1 MQEQGVFA
9 IYKPKGWSSY
19 DVIRRLKRETGEKK
33 IGHGGTLDPFAEGVL
48 VVGIGR
54 EGTKQLGI
62 ILKNTLKTYQGVIV
76 FGASSTTD
84 DPEGV
89 ITVQENFVMP
99 SKEAIEEACKKF
111 IGEIWQTPPIYSA
124 VKLQGQ
130 PAYKRVRRGEEVV
143 LQPKKIFLRKI
154 KILEYYPPR
163 VKIEVTCGSGVYIRA
178 LARDIAEALGTKGYL
193 EELVRTRIWSE
204 ENREVDFTIED
215 ARRLVDK

>member
-1 MQEQGVFA
+1 MKSVIA
-9 IYKPKGWSSY
+9 VYKPKGWSSY
-19 DVIRRLKRETGEKK
+19 DVIRRLKRETGEKR

-48 VVGIGR
+48 IVGIGR
-54 EGTKQLGI
+54 EGTKQLGT

-89 ITVQENFVMP
+89 ITHQENFVMP
-99 SKEAIEEACKKF
+99 DKKDIEETCKKF

-143 LQPKKIFLRKI
+143 LQPKQVLVKEI
-154 KILEYYPPR
+154 KILEYAPPR

-178 LARDIAEALGTKGYL
+178 LARDIAETLGTKGYL
-193 EELVRTRIWSE
+193 EELIRTRIWNE
-204 ENREVDFTIED
+204 EVDFRIED
-215 ARRLVDK
+215 TRKIES